1 MTENLADL
9 LSLIETKLESEVVNS
24 QIANNELSIV
34 INPHSILKCV
44 EFLAVDND
52 CQFSTLID
60 ITAVDY
66 PEKNERFVVVYHFLS
81 MAQNQRIRVNMEI
94 SEGQFV
100 PSIVTLHPSA
110 NWFEREVFDMYGI
123 LFSGHPD
130 LRRLLTDYGF
140 TGHPLRKDFPTSGYL
155 EVRYDEVK
163 KQVVYEP
170 AKLTQEYRQFDFLSP
185 WEGAQNIKEETMSE
199 PDGGDRTHEE

>member
-1 MTENLADL
+1 MAENLSEL
-9 LSLIETKLESEVVNS
+9 LSFVELKIKDKIVRSE
-24 QIANNELSIV
+24 IINNELSIV
-34 INPHSILKCV
+34 INPASIIKFV
-44 EFLAVDND
+44 EFLMVDNE

-66 PEKNERFVVVYHFLS
+66 PEKMKRFTIVYHFLS
-81 MAQNQRIRVNMEI
+81 MVQNQRIRISADI
-94 SEGQFV
+94 SEGEVV
-100 PSIVTLHPSA
+100 PSIISLHPSA

-123 LFSGHPD
+123 FFSGHPD

-170 AKLTQEYRQFDFLSP
+170 TKLTQEYRQFDFLSP
-185 WEGAQNIKEETMSE
+185 WEGAQQIKEETDNGS
-199 PDGGDRTHEE
+199 DGNPNL

>member
-1 MTENLADL
+1 MAENLSDL
-9 LSLIETKLESEVVNS
+9 LSFIELKSKDKIVRSE
-24 QIANNELSIV
+24 IINNELSIV
-34 INPHSILKCV
+34 VNPASIIKFV
-44 EFLAVDND
+44 DFLMVDNE

-66 PEKNERFVVVYHFLS
+66 PEKLKRFTIVYHFLS
-81 MAQNQRIRVNMEI
+81 MVQNQRIRISADI
-94 SEGQFV
+94 SEGEVV
-100 PSIVTLHPSA
+100 PSIIALHPSA

-123 LFSGHPD
+123 FFSGHPD

-170 AKLTQEYRQFDFLSP
+170 TKLTQEYRQFDFLSP
-185 WEGAQNIKEETMSE
+185 WEGAQQIKEDTDKES
-199 PDGGDRTHEE
+199 DGSPNL

>member
-1 MTENLADL
+1 MAENLSEL
-9 LSLIETKLESEVVNS
+9 LSFVELKIKDKIVHSE
-24 QIANNELSIV
+24 IINNELSIIV
-34 INPHSILKCV
+34 NPASIVKFV
-44 EFLAVDND
+44 EFLMVDNE

-66 PEKNERFVVVYHFLS
+66 PEKLKRFTIVYHFLS
-81 MAQNQRIRVNMEI
+81 MVQNQRIRISANI
-94 SEGQFV
+94 SEGEVV
-100 PSIVTLHPSA
+100 PSIIALHPSA

-123 LFSGHPD
+123 FFSGHPD

-170 AKLTQEYRQFDFLSP
+170 TKLTQEYRQFDFLSP
-185 WEGAQNIKEETMSE
+185 WEGAKQIKEETDNES
-199 PDGGDRTHEE
+199 DGNRNL

>member
-1 MTENLADL
+1 MAENLSEL
-9 LSLIETKLESEVVNS
+9 LSFVELKIKDKIVRSE
-24 QIANNELSIV
+24 IINNELSIV
-34 INPHSILKCV
+34 INPASIIKFV
-44 EFLAVDND
+44 EFLMVDND

-66 PEKNERFVVVYHFLS
+66 PEKLKRFTIVYHFLS
-81 MAQNQRIRVNMEI
+81 MVQNQRIRISADI
-94 SEGQFV
+94 SEGEVV
-100 PSIVTLHPSA
+100 PSIISLHPSA

-123 LFSGHPD
+123 FFSGHPD

-170 AKLTQEYRQFDFLSP
+170 TKLTQEYRQFDFLSP
-185 WEGAQNIKEETMSE
+185 WEGAKQIKEETDNES
-199 PDGGDRTHEE
+199 DRNPNL

>member
-1 MTENLADL
+1 MAENLVDL
-9 LSLIETKLESEVVNS
+9 LSFLELKIKDKIVRSEIV
-24 QIANNELSIV
+24 NNELSIV
-34 INPHSILKCV
+34 INPASIIKFV
-44 EFLAVDND
+44 EFLMVDNE

-60 ITAVDY
+60 VTAIDY
-66 PEKNERFVVVYHFLS
+66 PEKQKRFTIVYHFLS
-81 MAQNQRIRVNMEI
+81 MVQNQRIRISANI
-94 SEGQFV
+94 SEGEVV
-100 PSIVTLHPSA
+100 PSIIALHPSA

-123 LFSGHPD
+123 FFSGHPD

-170 AKLTQEYRQFDFLSP
+170 TKLTQEYRQFDFLSP
-185 WEGAQNIKEETMSE
+185 WEGAQQIKEETDNES
-199 PDGGDRTHEE
+199 DGNPNL

>member
-1 MTENLADL
+1 MAENLSEL
-9 LSLIETKLESEVVNS
+9 LSFVELKINDKIVHSE
-24 QIANNELSIV
+24 IINNELSIV
-34 INPHSILKCV
+34 VNPASIIKFV
-44 EFLAVDND
+44 EFLMVDNE

-66 PEKNERFVVVYHFLS
+66 PEKLKRFTIVYHFLS
-81 MAQNQRIRVNMEI
+81 MVQNQRIRISANI
-94 SEGQFV
+94 SEGEVV
-100 PSIVTLHPSA
+100 PSIIALHPSA

-123 LFSGHPD
+123 FFSGHPD

-170 AKLTQEYRQFDFLSP
+170 TKLTQEYRQFDFLSP
-185 WEGAQNIKEETMSE
+185 WEGAQQIKEETDNDS
-199 PDGGDRTHEE
+199 DGNPNL

>member
-1 MTENLADL
+1 MAENLSDL
-9 LSLIETKLESEVVNS
+9 LSFVELKIKDTIVRSE
-24 QIANNELSIV
+24 IINNELSIV
-34 INPHSILKCV
+34 INPASIIKFV
-44 EFLAVDND
+44 EFLMVDNE

-66 PEKNERFVVVYHFLS
+66 PEKLKRFTIVYHFLS
-81 MAQNQRIRVNMEI
+81 MVQNQRIRISADI
-94 SEGQFV
+94 SEGEVV
-100 PSIVTLHPSA
+100 PSIIALHPSA

-123 LFSGHPD
+123 FFSGHPD

-170 AKLTQEYRQFDFLSP
+170 TKLTQEYRQFDFLSP
-185 WEGAQNIKEETMSE
+185 WEGAKQIKEETDNES
-199 PDGGDRTHEE
+199 DGNPNL

>member
-1 MTENLADL
+1 MVEKLSDL
-9 LSLIETKLESEVVNS
+9 LSFIESKTEEIIVQSE
-24 QIANNELSIV
+24 IINNELSLLIGSE
-34 INPHSILKCV
+34 SILKFV
-44 EFLAVDND
+44 EFLLLDNE

-66 PEKNERFVVVYHFLS
+66 PEKVKRFTVIYHFLS
-81 MAQNQRIRVNMEI
+81 MPQNQRIRITVNIADGEV
-94 SEGQFV
+94 V
-100 PSIVTLHPSA
+100 PSIVTIHPSA

-123 LFSGHPD
+123 FFSGHPD

-163 KQVVYEP
+163 KQVIYEP
-170 AKLTQEYRQFDFLSP
+170 TKLTQEYRQFDFLSP
-185 WEGAQNIKEETMSE
+185 WEGAKQIRKETENES
-199 PDGGDRTHEE
+199 DGKP

>member
-1 MTENLADL
+1 MAENLSEL
-9 LSLIETKLESEVVNS
+9 LSFVELKIKDKIVRSE
-24 QIANNELSIV
+24 IINNELSIV
-34 INPHSILKCV
+34 INPASIIKFV
-44 EFLAVDND
+44 EFLMVDND

-66 PEKNERFVVVYHFLS
+66 PEKLKRFTIVYHFLS
-81 MAQNQRIRVNMEI
+81 MVQNQRIRISADI
-94 SEGQFV
+94 SEGEVV
-100 PSIVTLHPSA
+100 PSIISLHPSA

-123 LFSGHPD
+123 FFSGHPD

-170 AKLTQEYRQFDFLSP
+170 TKLTQEYRQFDFLSP
-185 WEGAQNIKEETMSE
+185 WEGAKQIKEETDNES
-199 PDGGDRTHEE
+199 DRKPNL

>member
-1 MTENLADL
+1 MAENLSEL
-9 LSLIETKLESEVVNS
+9 LSFVELKIKDKIVRSE
-24 QIANNELSIV
+24 IINNELSIV
-34 INPHSILKCV
+34 INPTSIVKFV
-44 EFLAVDND
+44 EFLMVDND

-66 PEKNERFVVVYHFLS
+66 PEKLKRFTIVYHFLS
-81 MAQNQRIRVNMEI
+81 MVQNQRIRISADI
-94 SEGQFV
+94 SEGEVV
-100 PSIVTLHPSA
+100 PSIISLHPSA

-123 LFSGHPD
+123 FFSGHPD

-170 AKLTQEYRQFDFLSP
+170 TKLTQEYRQFDFLSP
-185 WEGAQNIKEETMSE
+185 WEGAQQIKEETDNES
-199 PDGGDRTHEE
+199 DGNPNL

>member
-1 MTENLADL
+1 MAQNLSEL
-9 LSLIETKLESEVVNS
+9 LAFIELKIKDKIVQSE
-24 QIANNELSIV
+24 IINNELSIV
-34 INPHSILKCV
+34 VNSASIIKFI
-44 EFLAVDND
+44 EFLMVDNE

-66 PEKNERFVVVYHFLS
+66 PEKLKRFTIVYHFLS
-81 MAQNQRIRVNMEI
+81 MVQNQRIRI
-94 SEGQFV
+94 SAHIFEDEVV
-100 PSIVTLHPSA
+100 PSIIALHPSA

-123 LFSGHPD
+123 FFSGHPD

-163 KQVVYEP
+163 K
-170 AKLTQEYRQFDFLSP
+170 TGS
-185 WEGAQNIKEETMSE
+185 I
-199 PDGGDRTHEE
+199 

>member
-1 MTENLADL
+1 MAENLLDL
-9 LSLIETKLESEVVNS
+9 LSFVELKIKDTIVRSE
-24 QIANNELSIV
+24 ITNNELSIV
-34 INPHSILKCV
+34 INPASIIKFV
-44 EFLAVDND
+44 EFLMVDNE

-66 PEKNERFVVVYHFLS
+66 PEKTKRFTIVYHFLS
-81 MAQNQRIRVNMEI
+81 MVQNQRIRISANI
-94 SEGQFV
+94 SEGEVV
-100 PSIVTLHPSA
+100 PSIIALHPSA

-123 LFSGHPD
+123 FFSGHPD

-170 AKLTQEYRQFDFLSP
+170 TKLTQEYRQFDFLSP
-185 WEGAQNIKEETMSE
+185 WEGAKQIKEETYNES
-199 PDGGDRTHEE
+199 DRNPNL

>member
-1 MTENLADL
+1 MTENLSEL
-9 LSLIETKLESEVVNS
+9 LSSVELKIKDKIVHSE
-24 QIANNELSIV
+24 IINNELSIV
-34 INPHSILKCV
+34 VNPTSIVKFV
-44 EFLAVDND
+44 EFLMVDNE

-66 PEKNERFVVVYHFLS
+66 PAKLKRFTIVYHFLS
-81 MAQNQRIRVNMEI
+81 MVQNQRIRISANI
-94 SEGQFV
+94 SEGEVV
-100 PSIVTLHPSA
+100 PSIIALHPSA

-123 LFSGHPD
+123 FFSGHPD

-170 AKLTQEYRQFDFLSP
+170 TKLTQEYRQFDFLSP
-185 WEGAQNIKEETMSE
+185 WEGAQQIKEVTDSE
-199 PDGGDRTHEE
+199 SDGELNS

>member
-1 MTENLADL
+1 MAENLSEL
-9 LSLIETKLESEVVNS
+9 LSFVELKIKDKIVRSE
-24 QIANNELSIV
+24 IINNELSIV
-34 INPHSILKCV
+34 INPASIIKFV
-44 EFLAVDND
+44 EFLMVDND

-66 PEKNERFVVVYHFLS
+66 PEKLKRFTIVYHFLS
-81 MAQNQRIRVNMEI
+81 MVQNQRIRISADI
-94 SEGQFV
+94 SEGEVV
-100 PSIVTLHPSA
+100 PSIISLHPSA

-123 LFSGHPD
+123 FFSGHPD

-170 AKLTQEYRQFDFLSP
+170 TKLTQEYRQFDFLSP
-185 WEGAQNIKEETMSE
+185 WEGAKQIKDETDNAS
-199 PDGGDRTHEE
+199 DGNPNL

>member
-1 MTENLADL
+1 MAENLSEL
-9 LSLIETKLESEVVNS
+9 LSFVELKIKDKIVRSE
-24 QIANNELSIV
+24 IINNELSIV
-34 INPHSILKCV
+34 INPASIIKFV
-44 EFLAVDND
+44 EFLMVDNE

-66 PEKNERFVVVYHFLS
+66 PEKTKRFTIVYHFLS
-81 MAQNQRIRVNMEI
+81 MVQNQRIRISANI
-94 SEGQFV
+94 SEGEVV
-100 PSIVTLHPSA
+100 PSIISLHPSA

-123 LFSGHPD
+123 FFSGHPD

-170 AKLTQEYRQFDFLSP
+170 TKLTQEYRQFDFLSP
-185 WEGAQNIKEETMSE
+185 WEGAKQIKEVTDNES
-199 PDGGDRTHEE
+199 DGNPNL

>member
-1 MTENLADL
+1 MAENLSEL
-9 LSLIETKLESEVVNS
+9 LSFIELKIKDKIVHSE
-24 QIANNELSIV
+24 IINNELSIV
-34 INPHSILKCV
+34 VNPASIVKFV
-44 EFLAVDND
+44 EFLMVDNE

-66 PEKNERFVVVYHFLS
+66 PEKLKRFTIVYHFLS
-81 MAQNQRIRVNMEI
+81 MVQNQRIRISANI
-94 SEGQFV
+94 SEGEVV
-100 PSIVTLHPSA
+100 PSIIALHPSA

-123 LFSGHPD
+123 FFSGHPD

-170 AKLTQEYRQFDFLSP
+170 TKLTQEYRQFDFLSP
-185 WEGAQNIKEETMSE
+185 WEGAQQIREETDNES
-199 PDGGDRTHEE
+199 DGNPNI

>member
-1 MTENLADL
+1 MTENLSNL
-9 LSLIETKLESEVVNS
+9 LSVIDSKLDGVLVESS
-24 QIANNELSIV
+24 IANGELSIIIRLES
-34 INPHSILKCV
+34 INKCI
-44 EFLAVDND
+44 EFLHSDNE

-66 PEKNERFVVVYHFLS
+66 PERSERFEIVYHFLS
-81 MAQNQRIRVNMEI
+81 MPQNHRIRVSVRI
-94 SEGQFV
+94 SDGDVV
-100 PSIVTLHPSA
+100 PSIVGIHPSA

-123 LFSGHPD
+123 YFSGHPD

-155 EVRYDEVK
+155 EVRYDELK

-170 AKLTQEYRQFDFLSP
+170 TKLNQEYRHFDFLSP
-185 WEGAQNIKEETMSE
+185 WEGAEQVIKETDAESE
-199 PDGGDRTHEE
+199 RES